1 MLCSSHRQG
10 FSFARDM
17 WGCFLAYFA
26 INSRCTPEQCSPFL
40 TCSSRPPQRSP
51 VLEEATVLPLSLPAL
66 CLVIWALPHPPPP
79 PLSSAGQA
87 ALSSVGDLPVLL
99 SAPSPCSC
107 VCVCDHL
114 AVFQKGKNPSP
125 SMLALLALPNTQQ
138 ECCGYA
144 WSPSVKPDSPR
155 TGSQLTEWLLP
166 TQHTVVEEEKSCFTT
181 RLWRKSGKVLG

>member
-1 MLCSSHRQG
+1 MPG
-10 FSFARDM
+10 
-17 WGCFLAYFA
+17 
-26 INSRCTPEQCSPFL
+26 
-40 TCSSRPPQRSP
+40 TCGVVFWLILLLIPDAPQNNVVP
-51 VLEEATVLPLSLPAL
+51 SLPVPPDLHSEAL
-66 CLVIWALPHPPPP
+66 YSRKLLFCLSACLPSVWVVIWALPHPPPP